1 MKKEK
6 AARSRSRSRTDRER
20 EKIYLALTK
29 AKTEKHIFL
38 SLPPSLWG
46 REKKMGSRTKTQK
59 TIPHGIGNP
68 SNPIPLSGLDNK
80 KGDKK
85 EVIIWR

>member
-6 AARSRSRSRTDRER
+6 AAQSRSRSRTDRER

-38 SLPPSLWG
+38 SLSPSLWG
-46 REKKMGSRTKTQK
+46 REKKMGTRTKTQK
-59 TIPHGIGNP
+59 TIPHGIG
-68 SNPIPLSGLDNK
+68 SLSDPDPTLGLDLITK
-80 KGDKK
+80 IK
-85 EVIIWR
+85 EVK